1 MNTLLGVL
9 LTTLLFCSYFTI
21 GAAESDVPK
30 GKKISLTVPKLTEE
44 EINSNHMPFH
54 MRCDACRA
62 ISFQIREAFDK
73 GRRHRKTDLEHH
85 EILDILEELC
95 SKGFNDYGVKQVN
108 GVNRLSG
115 PGLETEH
122 VMGMTQMGG
131 HWPNRLR
138 DMCFYYVGEA
148 GEVDMYDTNKEGSE
162 KLVEFLCYGKGVYG
176 RCSKLKAPIKTEL

>member
-1 MNTLLGVL
+1 MDMRLSIILMTV
-9 LTTLLFCSYFTI
+9 LFCSYYPF
-21 GAAESDVPK
+21 GAEGNDVPK
-30 GKKISLTVPKLTEE
+30 GEKISLSIPSLTEE

-54 MRCDACRA
+54 MKCDACKA

-73 GRRHRKTDLEHH
+73 KRSYRQTDLEHH

-95 SKGFNDYGVKQVN
+95 GKGFNDYGVKQVN

-148 GEVDMYDTNKEGSE
+148 GEIDMYDTNKEGPE
-162 KLVEFLCYGKGVYG
+162 KLMELLCYGKGVYG
-176 RCSKLKAPIKTEL
+176 HCSQLKSPIKTEL